1 MVFLPPNA
9 AQRKPCERLFEK
21 VIEEEGVRLLGWR
34 DVPVKSGAIGSQAR
48 RTEPA
53 IRQVFIARDILNEA
67 QFERKLYVIR
77 KRIENAIRS
86 EERRVGKECRS
97 RWSPYH

>member
-1 MVFLPPNA
+1 MVSLPPNA

-21 VIEEEGVRLLGWR
+21 VIAEEGARLLGWR

-77 KRIENAIRS
+77 KRIEKDRKSTRLNSSHGYISYA
-86 EERRVGKECRS
+86 VF
-97 RWSPYH
+97 